1 MKETRKNLNTLT
13 TLVLGES
20 LNLTDTI
27 MLFSYNPRTQE
38 ASMLSIPRDTF
49 VGDDPDEATAWD
61 KNKFSLSTWCGQTI
75 KRC

>member
-1 MKETRKNLNTLT
+1 MEETRKNLNTLT

-49 VGDDPDEATAWD
+49 VG
-61 KNKFSLSTWCGQTI
+61 G
-75 KRC
+75 